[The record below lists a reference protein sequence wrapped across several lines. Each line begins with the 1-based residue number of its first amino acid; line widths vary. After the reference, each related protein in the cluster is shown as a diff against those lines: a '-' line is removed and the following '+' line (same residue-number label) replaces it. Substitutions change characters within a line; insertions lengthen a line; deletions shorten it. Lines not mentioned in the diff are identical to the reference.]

1 MALILPSGLLADT
14 EGLKTGASENKK
26 AETTSNIN
34 TAAFTLIHR
43 DFLPKVSPVPIIPDK
58 PQIKIKPNPDY
69 QKRLKRERF
78 EKTLYNMTLVTSAA
92 LNIADYFS
100 TREALR
106 HEELA
111 ESNPIMKPF
120 VKNDFTFAAAKFGLL
135 TFNYFLMKKL
145 HKKNKTL
152 AWVLTTANNLILS
165 YIVVNNFKLIN
176 EIQGK

>member
-1 MALILPSGLLADT
+1 MAFSLPSGMQADINDST
-14 EGLKTGASENKK
+14 TKAGENIKPG
-26 AETTSNIN
+26 TTSDIN
-34 TAAFTLIHR
+34 PASFALFHK
-43 DFLPKVSPVPIIPDK
+43 DFLPKVTTAPTIPDK
-58 PQIKIKPNPDY
+58 PQINLESNPYY
-69 QKRLKRERF
+69 QRRLKRERF
-78 EKTLYNMTLVTSAA
+78 EKTLYNITLVTSIA

-120 VKNDFTFAAAKFGLL
+120 VKNDLTFAAAKFGLL

-145 HKKNKTL
+145 HKKSKTL
-152 AWVLTTANNLILS
+152 AWVLTAANNFILS